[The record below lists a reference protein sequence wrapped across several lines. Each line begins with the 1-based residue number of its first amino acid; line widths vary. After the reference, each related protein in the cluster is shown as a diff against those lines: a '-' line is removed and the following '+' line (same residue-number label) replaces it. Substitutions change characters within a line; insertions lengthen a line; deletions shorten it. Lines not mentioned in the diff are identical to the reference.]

1 MKSMSR
7 VFKASLLLMS
17 TLALVACGFHL
28 RQSVALPPGMDRVH
42 VTVSGNN
49 DLQRMLSRSLAA
61 QGTTVEEHAG
71 TGIAELN
78 VPVAAFS
85 TDTLSVN
92 GAAAVTEYTV
102 RYQVQFDVH
111 DGTGQPIVPR
121 QRIDLSL
128 EFSYDATNTI
138 GTQAQ
143 IDAIHASLN
152 DSAVQAIMFR
162 LQAAGR
168 HPAKTAQS
176 AVEQAAQDAQPAS
189 SSSTH

>member
-1 MKSMSR
+1 MSR

-28 RQSVALPPGMDRVH
+28 RQSVALPPGMQSVH
-42 VTVSGNN
+42 VTVAGGNN
-49 DLQRMLSRSLAA
+49 DLQRMLSRTLAA
-61 QGTTVEEHAG
+61 SGTTVEEHAA
-71 TGIAELN
+71 TGVAELN

-102 RYQVQFDVH
+102 RYQVQFEVH

-121 QRIDLSL
+121 QRIDLQR

-152 DSAVQAIMFR
+152 DDAVQAIMFR

-176 AVEQAAQDAQPAS
+176 AVEQAAQETQPAPAS
-189 SSSTH
+189 STR